1 MPNGTLMFGKLTT
14 VRIVRFS
21 CDKKHL
27 PPPIRHLTPPPQ
39 PPINHHPSTINYTP
53 INHTPI
59 NHSPINHK
67 PIPYTSY
74 SLRMTGFSLQ
84 YGGKNLNI

>member
-27 PPPIRHLTPPPQ
+27 PPPTHKPSPLTHKPY
-39 PPINHHPSTINYTP
+39 PINPFLTLLTVY
-53 INHTPI
+53 
-59 NHSPINHK
+59 
-67 PIPYTSY
+67 
-74 SLRMTGFSLQ
+74 R
-84 YGGKNLNI
+84 

>member
-27 PPPIRHLTPPPQ
+27 PP
-39 PPINHHPSTINYTP
+39 HP
-53 INHTPI
+53 
-59 NHSPINHK
+59 
-67 PIPYTSY
+67 
-74 SLRMTGFSLQ
+74 
-84 YGGKNLNI
+84 